1 MTSENPN
8 TQPASAESVAEIIT
22 ELEQYRQ
29 RIVDDSMAMAQ
40 KLQLPKK
47 SALAKLEAHP
57 ELARIDKMLA
67 ELRAHQPA
75 TDA

>member
-1 MTSENPN
+1 MTSETPN
-8 TQPASAESVAEIIT
+8 TQPASAESVVEIIA

-29 RIVDDSMAMAQ
+29 RIVDDATAMAQ

-67 ELRAHQPA
+67 ELRAHQPG
-75 TDA
+75 TDT